1 MSLSY
6 RAEVESLYLQESGN
20 LRRRVER
27 TLGGRRDVAED
38 VVQDAYLRM
47 LTSAG
52 DGENLRCA
60 KAFLFTVASNLAID
74 SLRREQRIQRLV
86 PTAHVPEGGFESLAE
101 DITHAPP
108 GVEEAVDAK
117 LRLESVLEA
126 LAELPAKC
134 QTAFVLHKF
143 QELSYAEVAERL
155 GVTVSMVEKYLS
167 RGLQHLRLRP
177 ELFEH

>member
-1 MSLSY
+1 MSMAY
-6 RAEVESLYLQESGN
+6 RAEVESLYVQESGN
-20 LRRRVER
+20 LRRRLER
-27 TLGGRRDVAED
+27 TLGRRDVAED

-47 LTSAG
+47 LTSAN
-52 DGENLRCA
+52 DGTAVRCK

-86 PTAHVPEGGFESLAE
+86 PIANVPDSASDALAE

-108 GVEEAVDAK
+108 GVEDTVDAK
-117 LRLESVLEA
+117 QRLTAVLEA
-126 LAELPAKC
+126 LAELPTKC

-143 QELSYAEVAERL
+143 QELSYAEVASHL

-167 RGLQHLRLRP
+167 RGLQHLRQRP